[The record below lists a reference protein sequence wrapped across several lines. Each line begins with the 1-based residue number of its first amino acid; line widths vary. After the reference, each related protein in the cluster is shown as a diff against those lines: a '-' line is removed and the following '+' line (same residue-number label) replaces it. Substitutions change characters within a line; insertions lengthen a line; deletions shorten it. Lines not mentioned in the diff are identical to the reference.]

1 MNKIL
6 VEVSVGELLDK
17 ISILEIK
24 QEKIKD
30 TESLKFINDEYNVL
44 KAGLDKNIKTDENL
58 KNLFNSLKEINS
70 KLWIIEDDKRMCE
83 KNKDFGEKFI
93 KLSRDVHFLNDNRAK
108 IKLEIKKEKIK
119 DSEKLKFINDEYNVL
134 KEQLN
139 NNVKSDKKLDD
150 FFKSLKEINSK
161 LWVIEDEKRLCEKN
175 KDFGEKF
182 IKLSRDVHF
191 LNDNRAKIKLEINNH
206 TGSKIREIK
215 EYTNY

>member
-30 TESLKFINDEYNVL
+30 AESLKFITDEYKVL
-44 KAGLDKNIKTDENL
+44 KSELDKNIKTDEKL

-70 KLWIIEDDKRMCE
+70 KLWVIEDDKRM
-83 KNKDFGEKFI
+83 
-93 KLSRDVHFLNDNRAK
+93 
-108 IKLEIKKEKIK
+108 
-119 DSEKLKFINDEYNVL
+119 
-134 KEQLN
+134 
-139 NNVKSDKKLDD
+139 
-150 FFKSLKEINSK
+150 
-161 LWVIEDEKRLCEKN
+161 CEKN

-206 TGSKIREIK
+206 TGSKIKEIK
-215 EYTNY
+215 EYTSY